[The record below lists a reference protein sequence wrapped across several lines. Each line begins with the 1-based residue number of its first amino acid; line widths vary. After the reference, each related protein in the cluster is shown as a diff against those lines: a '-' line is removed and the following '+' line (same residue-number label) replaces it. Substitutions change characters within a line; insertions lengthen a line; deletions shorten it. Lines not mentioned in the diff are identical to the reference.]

1 MPPLRSFLNRIFR
14 HQTSLFGAILVWMLA
29 PLLILGPISMAI
41 MYSLA
46 YAVSNV
52 AYDRDLSDGV
62 IVLSRH
68 LTVAEGRLQ
77 FDFREVARQ
86 ILIADDLSD
95 VAFQVRGPRDV
106 VDGDRDLPAAEY
118 QSELEPGKVYFRDDF
133 MRGREVRIA
142 FTFIQ
147 VPTLPGLQQ
156 VQLAE
161 TREKRRE
168 LANSI
173 IGGIFSS
180 QFILL
185 PFALV
190 LVYFG
195 LAKGVEPLEDMRR
208 TILER
213 KPNDLSS
220 IDPAEAPEELR
231 PFIDSINGLMQRL
244 VQSMKAQQRFVADAA
259 HQMKTPLAGLKT
271 QAELALR
278 QSDLHD
284 IEHAM
289 RQIALSA
296 DRASRLI
303 NQLLSLARTEGD
315 SLPAMQRL
323 DLVELSRDTTREWV
337 ERAIEKNIDLG
348 FESAHDMV
356 PVEGNALLL
365 HELLSNLLD
374 NALRYTPV
382 GGKVTTRVV
391 STQNSIT
398 VEVEDNGI
406 GIDPADR
413 ELVFERFFRVLGT
426 GGDGSGLGLSIVR
439 EIAALHRARVS
450 YVATAVGQGSLFRV
464 DFPLWRESLPLP
476 A

>member
-1 MPPLRSFLNRIFR
+1 VPLRSFLNRIFR

-46 YAVSNV
+46 YAVSNA
-52 AYDRDLSDGV
+52 AYDRDMSDGV
-62 IVLSRH
+62 TVLARH
-68 LTVAEGRLQ
+68 LKVSDGRLML
-77 FDFREVARQ
+77 DFREVARE
-86 ILIADDLSD
+86 ILMADELSE
-95 VAFQVRGPRDV
+95 VAFQVREAKAAV
-106 VDGDRDLPAAEY
+106 VDGDPDLPAAEY
-118 QSELEPGKVYFRDDF
+118 QSELEPGKVYYRDDQL
-133 MRGREVRIA
+133 RGREVRIA
-142 FTFIQ
+142 YLFIQ
-147 VPTLPGLQQ
+147 VPRLAGLQQ

-185 PFALV
+185 PLALV

-195 LAKGVEPLEDMRR
+195 LAKGIEPLEEMRR
-208 TILER
+208 TIVSR
-213 KPNDLSS
+213 KPTDLSS
-220 IDPAEAPEELR
+220 IDRTEAPEELR

-244 VQSMKAQQRFVADAA
+244 VQGMKAQQRFVADAA

-278 QSDLHD
+278 QRDLQG
-284 IEHAM
+284 IEHTM

-296 DRASRLI
+296 DRASRLV
-303 NQLLSLARTEGD
+303 NQLLSLARTEGEA
-315 SLPAMQRL
+315 LPPMQRL
-323 DLVELSRDTTREWV
+323 DMVDLVRETTREWV
-337 ERAIEKNIDLG
+337 ERAIGKNIDLG
-348 FESAHDMV
+348 FESAHDTV
-356 PVEGNALLL
+356 PADGNSLLL

-374 NALRYTPV
+374 NALRYTPE
-382 GGKVTTRVV
+382 GGKVTTRVFT
-391 STQNSIT
+391 TQNSIA

-406 GIDPADR
+406 GVSPADR

-439 EIAALHRARVS
+439 EIAALHRGRVS
-450 YVATAVGQGSLFRV
+450 YSPAPAGQGSIFRI
-464 DFPLWRESLPLP
+464 DFPLWREGVTASV
-476 A
+476 